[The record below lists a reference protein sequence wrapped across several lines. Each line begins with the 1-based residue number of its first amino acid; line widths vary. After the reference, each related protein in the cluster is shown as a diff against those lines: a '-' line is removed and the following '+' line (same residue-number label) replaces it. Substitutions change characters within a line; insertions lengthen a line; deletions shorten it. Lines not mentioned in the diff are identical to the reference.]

1 MTPQE
6 VLDAIVRALE
16 QSPGFDGGS
25 YATEELDPSGA
36 GNRYEQPI
44 VTLQP
49 TSTVRADQWNTD
61 RVGYTTDDQGN
72 RTGEIY
78 EATFDPMDVQA
89 DIWVAAGNTQLDAT
103 ALGGD
108 FKRALYRHDSQGP
121 EKPFPDGDGGTVDDL
136 KEFLIGEGRRQDD
149 LAGPGVRRW
158 RHDLTVAFTM
168 RVTTDAEYVEVVGTP
183 TSGTGTGDSEDGVAI
198 ELTVS

>member
-1 MTPQE
+1 MTPQD
-6 VLDAIVRALE
+6 VLDAIVRTLE
-16 QSPGFDGGS
+16 QSSVFSAGGYS
-25 YATEELDPSGA
+25 TEELDLEGTN
-36 GNRYEQPI
+36 NRLPQPF
-44 VTLQP
+44 VSLQP

-121 EKPFPDGDGGTVDDL
+121 GEPFPDGDGGTADDI
-136 KEFLIGEGRRQDD
+136 EQFLVGEGRRQDD
-149 LAGPGVRRW
+149 LAGPGVCRW

-168 RVTTDAEYVEVVGTP
+168 RVTTDAEYVEVVETP
-183 TSGTGTGDSEDGVAI
+183 TSGTATGDSGDGVAI